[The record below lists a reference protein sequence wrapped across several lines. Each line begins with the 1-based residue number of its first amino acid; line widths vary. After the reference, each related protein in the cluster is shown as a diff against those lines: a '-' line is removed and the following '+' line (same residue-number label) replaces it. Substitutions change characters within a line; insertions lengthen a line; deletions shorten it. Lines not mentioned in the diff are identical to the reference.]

1 MLVAE
6 PAQFQAIVSRSVRLL
21 ISKGSRSMRFIR
33 WNGFALIPTAA
44 VVVCGG
50 FLLNNQTN
58 AQPRQDIEQDR
69 KAASAGAK
77 SETVNSAA
85 TRPESLVIPV
95 IREAAAAAGRGKVL
109 VYALDAKGRRIPG
122 EPVPAKRR
130 RRRREPADQKGD
142 RLLNGPPAPERPDK
156 EVIVDMSWAVV
167 TGVVD
172 QRVIEQRLANG
183 DRVGQLWAE
192 QVYRRVDLER
202 QERSATDR
210 WSDWRA
216 VDPEPTIQI
225 FDNLPEYDQE
235 MTPPELRLTNLVD
248 PLPRLKAGK
257 WTGVDVDRF
266 VPAVHQEIPAPPPG
280 NAVRRVP
287 EPPLPPLLML
297 RQFDFAVQP
306 GHTYRYR
313 AAGRRR
319 LAMAKDGT
327 RERLDRAHRAGDR
340 PLNRVRRPV
349 NWCRSTIQ
357 HLGGGTPPCRPSC
370 SCVRPGDSPDATTAR
385 RGRARGRWRAGSE
398 CESQGPSRL

>member
-1 MLVAE
+1 MRVLNDQRRRSPERSSEIADLGWSLHQELIQLPERFRAAVVLCDIEGLSYQQAAAQLNVPLGTLQSRLARARNRLRNRLIRRGISAFDPAHAPDSANILFAAGASRLTPPGALGREVRRQCLMLVAE
-6 PAQFQAIVSRSVRLL
+6 PAQFQAIVSRSVQSLM
-21 ISKGSRSMRFIR
+21 SKGSKSMQFIR

-156 EVIVDMSWAVV
+156 EVIVDMSWALV

-172 QRVIEQRLANG
+172 QRVIEQSLANG

-210 WSDWRA
+210 WSDW
-216 VDPEPTIQI
+216 
-225 FDNLPEYDQE
+225 
-235 MTPPELRLTNLVD
+235 
-248 PLPRLKAGK
+248 PRSIPNR
-257 WTGVDVDRF
+257 RF
-266 VPAVHQEIPAPPPG
+266 ESSTTSPS
-280 NAVRRVP
+280 
-287 EPPLPPLLML
+287 
-297 RQFDFAVQP
+297 
-306 GHTYRYR
+306 T
-313 AAGRRR
+313 
-319 LAMAKDGT
+319 T
-327 RERLDRAHRAGDR
+327 RK
-340 PLNRVRRPV
+340 
-349 NWCRSTIQ
+349 
-357 HLGGGTPPCRPSC
+357 
-370 SCVRPGDSPDATTAR
+370 
-385 RGRARGRWRAGSE
+385 
-398 CESQGPSRL
+398 